1 MSARSDQFRALA
13 AELSNIVGADHV
25 ITSPVELEAYGYDA
39 SLESARPDV
48 VVLPNSTRE
57 VVQIVRLAHARR
69 TPIVAR
75 GAGTSVSGGSI
86 PVAGGVMIAFSR
98 MDRILDIDPENLCAT
113 IEPGVVNLDLS
124 LATAPYGLRYV
135 PDPSSQKTCTLG
147 GNVAENAGGLLC
159 FRYGTTVNHLMG
171 LELVT
176 AEGDLFEIGGKAAGS
191 PGYDLLGVLAGS
203 EGTLGIFTKITV
215 RLMPL
220 PRESCTILAS
230 YGSVDHAGATV
241 ADIVA
246 AGIVPSALEMMDR
259 GIIHAVEAYI
269 KAGYPLDADAVLI
282 IELEGD
288 PRAVEAQSVRI
299 REICEQHQAREV
311 RVSHDPAERE
321 KLWSGRKGALGAVAR
336 LRPRYYLHDGVVPRS
351 RLVETLRE
359 VQAIARR
366 YRLQI
371 VNVLHAGDGNLH
383 PMILFD
389 TRNAEETA
397 RVRAAGDEIIRQCVS
412 AGGTITGEHG
422 IGIEKRHLMPLVF
435 SPEDMAA
442 MTRLKSAFD
451 EDGLLNP
458 GKIFPTGAV
467 CGDVKSAAA

>member
-1 MSARSDQFRALA
+1 MSARSDQNRALS

-25 ITSPVELEAYGYDA
+25 ITSPVALEAYGYDA

-48 VVLPNSTRE
+48 VVLPDSTRE
-57 VVQIVRLAHARR
+57 VLQIVRLAHALR

-86 PVAGGVMIAFSR
+86 PVAGGIMIAFSR

-113 IEPGVVNLDLS
+113 VEPGVVNLDLS
-124 LATAPYGLRYV
+124 VATAPYGLRYV

-171 LELVT
+171 LEMVT
-176 AEGDLFEIGGKAAGS
+176 AEGDLFEIGGKAAA
-191 PGYDLLGVLAGS
+191 PGYDLLGVLTGS

-220 PRESCTILAS
+220 PRASCTILAS
-230 YGSVDHAGATV
+230 FGSVDHAGGTV
-241 ADIVA
+241 ADVVA
-246 AGIVPSALEMMDR
+246 SGIVPSALEMMDR

-288 PRAVEAQSVRI
+288 PRAVEAQGARI
-299 REICEQHQAREV
+299 REICAQNRAREV
-311 RVSHDPAERE
+311 RLSRDPAERE

-397 RVRAAGDEIIRQCVS
+397 RVRAAGDDIIRKCVS

-422 IGIEKRHLMPLVF
+422 IGIEKRHLMSLVF
-435 SPEDMAA
+435 SHEDMAA
-442 MTRLKSAFD
+442 MTRLKHTFD
-451 EDGLLNP
+451 ADGFMNP

-467 CGDVKSAAA
+467 CGDVKPVAA